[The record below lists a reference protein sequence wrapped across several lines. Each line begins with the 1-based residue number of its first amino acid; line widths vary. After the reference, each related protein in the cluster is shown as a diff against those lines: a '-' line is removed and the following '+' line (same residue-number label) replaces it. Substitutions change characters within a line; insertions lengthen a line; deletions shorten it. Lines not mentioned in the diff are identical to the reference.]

1 MEDMPVSLRDL
12 TICDRIDLAYS
23 EISQMEFKKSKM
35 VWLRKPGTNF
45 KADEGN
51 GYAILTIADILDP
64 IRRTHGKYGVKLQ
77 LGVPLCDPEH
87 FPDEGITKNGPMV
100 HFVGHIHY
108 KLVGKDVRDVLEG
121 DVSCEAQ
128 DNADKLRNKLVT
140 NGLRTLYR
148 TLYGIDGDDSQDPE
162 EINTPAKPE
171 TNGKK
176 AVSEDRFFGK
186 APKEEE
192 QTKKEKQT
200 EEPIPPADVP
210 VTETTLERPR
220 EVKEDTINK
229 ACKDLKLRKVVM
241 SFAKDKGYGYNTET
255 WTEEQIN
262 EVYSAVVTAGRS

>member
-1 MEDMPVSLRDL
+1 MSESTNLREL
-12 TICDRIDLAYS
+12 TICERIDLAYS

-45 KADEGN
+45 KSDEGN

-77 LGVPLCDPEH
+77 LGVPLCDPDH
-87 FPDEGITKNGPMV
+87 FPDEGITKNGSMV

-162 EINTPAKPE
+162 EINTPVKE
-171 TNGKK
+171 EKK
-176 AVSEDRFFGK
+176 QDSFFGK
-186 APKEEE
+186 KKETPSIVTEAPKES
-192 QTKKEKQT
+192 T
-200 EEPIPPADVP
+200 ESDVSIPVADVP
-210 VTETTLERPR
+210 ATDITADRPI
-220 EVKEDTINK
+220 EDLIASIIKFNRI
-229 ACKDLKLRKVVM
+229 AKLRPIVQECAKKWGADP
-241 SFAKDKGYGYNTET
+241 SFWSEDLIKECYKKCVEG
-255 WTEEQIN
+255 
-262 EVYSAVVTAGRS
+262 GRN